1 MDGNPRSVQ
10 RVIRASEQE
19 CSVDSGVSM
28 AIRRF
33 VDGKV
38 VRFDDTVVFRKRKG
52 DERETGR
59 KGDEHQARKQGEER
73 QGELCVAERGSRWE
87 VALTWAWRP
96 RGEGNA
102 NCRLVYL
109 AASSSQSTEEV
120 EVGRPKVVLYS

>member
-1 MDGNPRSVQ
+1 
-10 RVIRASEQE
+10 
-19 CSVDSGVSM
+19 M

-38 VRFDDTVVFRKRKG
+38 VRCDDTVVFRKRKG
-52 DERETGR
+52 DERER
-59 KGDEHQARKQGEER
+59 RGDEHQARKQGEER
-73 QGELCVAERGSRWE
+73 EGRELCVAERGSRWE

-102 NCRLVYL
+102 ICRLVYL